1 MKREFLHEM
10 KLEYDRRNLAS
21 DSLAGKTR
29 DLMTVSVIM
38 IAGITAFYGHM
49 WSIAEEKVI
58 LLHLPIIGISLLGA
72 STLLCVLSNGKE
84 FQRTVFLGDKMTER
98 SEIKE
103 EVVKSW
109 TDYEEDDF
117 YASLIKEYLLCL
129 KDAEDV
135 MKKKAT
141 SLTKSIKL
149 FAAGWIT
156 FPVLVA
162 ISLVF

>member
-1 MKREFLHEM
+1 MKREFLEEM

-21 DSLAGKTR
+21 DTLAGKTR

-49 WSIAEEKVI
+49 WSVAEEKGL
-58 LLHLPIIGISLLGA
+58 LLHLPIVSIGLLGA

-103 EVVKSW
+103 DVVKSW
-109 TDYEEDDF
+109 TDSAEDDF
-117 YASLIKEYLLCL
+117 YASLIREYLLCL
-129 KDAEDV
+129 KDAEDI
-135 MKKKAT
+135 MKKKAA

-156 FPVLVA
+156 FPALVA
-162 ISLVF
+162 VSLVF